1 MREVDGRWATQSRSV
16 IEQKKIHTAACRVET
31 LGARST
37 DPPPYS
43 YPLPYLPTTVKNTS
57 ARRGKRREQRSRAV
71 RWTVES
77 SGERAA
83 RVPGGVGRG
92 SAGAGPSPAPA
103 ERHWAARVPAPAG
116 EGTGWS
122 EGAARNPPA
131 TSGCAAQRPVL
142 PPRQHKGEHR
152 HHGRPRLPPRQRWTG
167 SSTMAS
173 MADGEVRHDLL
184 LLDTLRRRTNK
195 ICRGNRRERCPR
207 WRSTWVI
214 SPGRARRPSRGR
226 PG

>member
-1 MREVDGRWATQSRSV
+1 V
-16 IEQKKIHTAACRVET
+16 IEQKKIHTAAGRVVT

-43 YPLPYLPTTVKNTS
+43 YPLPYLPTTVKDTS
-57 ARRGKRREQRSRAV
+57 ARRGKRREQRSGAV

-92 SAGAGPSPAPA
+92 SAGASPSPAPA
-103 ERHWAARVPAPAG
+103 EPHWVARVPAPAAEVLSAARVQAAAG

-131 TSGCAAQRPVL
+131 TSGCAALRPVL
-142 PPRQHKGEHR
+142 PPRQHKGER
-152 HHGRPRLPPRQRWTG
+152 GHHGRPRLPPRQRWTG

-195 ICRGNRRERCPR
+195 ICRGNRRGRCPR
-207 WRSTWVI
+207 RRSTWVI
-214 SPGRARRPSRGR
+214 SPGAR
-226 PG
+226 